1 MLGDMSETTGS
12 VLDRLLDPLA
22 DCWTPEVAQR
32 IVEQRPDSATQQR
45 IDELADKANEGV
57 LTPDERVEYEE
68 YVESID
74 FIGILKAKARLVL
87 TKRAS

>member
-1 MLGDMSETTGS
+1 MSETTGS
-12 VLDRLLDPLA
+12 VLDRLLDPLT
-22 DCWTPEVAQR
+22 DCWTPDGAQR
-32 IVEQRPDSATQQR
+32 IVDQRPDPATQRR
-45 IDELADKANEGV
+45 IDELAGKANEGE
-57 LTPDERVEYEE
+57 LTPDECVEYEE